1 MSMGPWSVSLT
12 RRAHPVP
19 ASSSADTVHMMAMSV
34 STAGDRQCTRLPG
47 FPSLILQAISAS
59 PSGDYR
65 CRSQRHLVSLEGAN
79 PVPSLSIAQHGSS
92 ILAGAHKEVAIWGER
107 TADQA
112 LYVSPAQWLP
122 VRLAKQRQ
130 SNRACAGH
138 VCA

>member
-19 ASSSADTVHMMAMSV
+19 ASSLADTVHMMAMLV

-47 FPSLILQAISAS
+47 FPSLILQAMSAS
-59 PSGDYR
+59 PSGAWELYRQGCCCSSGDYR

-92 ILAGAHKEVAIWGER
+92 ILAGAHKEVAIWDER
-107 TADQA
+107 TAGQA
-112 LYVSPAQWLP
+112 L
-122 VRLAKQRQ
+122 
-130 SNRACAGH
+130 
-138 VCA
+138 